1 MGVRISD
8 LPVAESIDTTE
19 VIIISGEETKQMTY
33 ASLIAQLT
41 EDLNIGSG
49 GGSAVIE
56 SLTWRGLTVRMVSD
70 GIFASVSIVGRT
82 NAAITTKDTW
92 TTIGVFPS
100 IAPQSDVV
108 GYQIVSGSNTLR
120 YRVAADGTLQIGY
133 GRVTTTG
140 ATTDIASGGV
150 LDLLFTYAVQ

>member
-33 ASLIAQLT
+33 ASLIAQLM

-82 NAAITTKDTW
+82 NASISTKDTW
-92 TTIGVFPS
+92 TTIGQYPS
-100 IAPQSDVV
+100 FAPQTDVA
-108 GYQIVSGSNTLR
+108 GYQIVSGTNSLR
-120 YRVAADGTLQIGY
+120 YRVTADGTLQIGY
-133 GRVTTTG
+133 GRVIATG
-140 ATTDIASGGV
+140 ATTDIANGGV
-150 LDLLFTYAVQ
+150 VDLLFTYAVQ